1 MIKYLLTLNR
11 PVFWVIFHLVLGVV
25 SIFTPWVLIFWF
37 YLSLLG
43 SLYYGLQ
50 ANSSSSLLVAIIT
63 YFVSFELLARMSEAS
78 PYIPYEMGKYLLFIL
93 LILGILK
100 FKTNAIGAF
109 FMILF
114 LVPGLFLD
122 LSGRVRT
129 LDLVFNFMGPLNVGL
144 AILFCYGKKVSFKR
158 FWNIIRLAIYPM
170 IGVFAQSF
178 FKTPDLESVEFELG
192 ANSIASG
199 GFGSNQVSTGL
210 GLAAFLVFAFWI
222 NRYKFTPYRWLDL
235 CLILLLA
242 GQGLLTFSRG
252 GMVGTAL
259 GILII
264 LFFLRMATYKEVVK
278 YRLVRI
284 GKLMIPAMLVIVGV
298 FYAINKFTNGMLLLR
313 YSGET
318 KGTLAGAKVK
328 SLNTLTSGRFAIFDG
343 DLSLFLDHPIL
354 GVGVGASRYLRET
367 MTNIVAHVE
376 LSRLM
381 AEHGILG
388 LIYFGILIF
397 YGVQILR
404 NNKNPALK
412 GVLFALYML
421 GVYTS
426 FHAAMRT
433 FISPLMIGI
442 SVLAVQDPKFV
453 KNEEEKRKL
462 KKSNLVKPINQN
474 VITI

>member
-1 MIKYLLTLNR
+1 
-11 PVFWVIFHLVLGVV
+11 
-25 SIFTPWVLIFWF
+25 
-37 YLSLLG
+37 
-43 SLYYGLQ
+43 
-50 ANSSSSLLVAIIT
+50 
-63 YFVSFELLARMSEAS
+63 
-78 PYIPYEMGKYLLFIL
+78 
-93 LILGILK
+93 
-100 FKTNAIGAF
+100 
-109 FMILF
+109 MILF